1 MEVVNTLEIDGT
13 QWEIQ
18 DVEAR
23 NKIAE
28 LTESI
33 IAQDLEDIKIN
44 LNPGYTASE
53 ASLIRHYKVGKI
65 HFMDVRLV
73 DINGTNI
80 GTTLTAELGFINIHP
95 KKTTNFLLFEYRN
108 NKTIRCYIESTGEI
122 GVAESPGITQGNNYC
137 VGELIFAEA

>member
-1 MEVVNTLEIDGT
+1 MEVVNTLDIDGT

-28 LTESI
+28 LTKSI

-44 LNPGYTASE
+44 LNPDYTASE
-53 ASLIRHYKVGKI
+53 ANLIQHYKVGKI

-73 DINGTNI
+73 DIKGTDI
-80 GTTLTAELGFINIHP
+80 GTARTAHIGFINIHS
-95 KKTTNFLLFEYRN
+95 KKRTNFLLFEYRS
-108 NKTIRCYIESTGEI
+108 NKTIRCYIEPTGEI
-122 GVAESPGITQGNNYC
+122 GIAESPGITQGDNYC